1 MKATLVPGLEHTASF
16 TVTADMGTS
25 HAGPPILS
33 TPSMILM
40 METTSAG
47 AVHEHLEGEETT
59 VGVHVNVS
67 HVAPAVPGDEVVVS
81 ARLLEVDGRYLQFA
95 VAARCGDRLLGE
107 GTHKRAVIDPARQ
120 RAKAAESAGSD

>member
-1 MKATLVPGLEHTASF
+1 MLTTLQPGLENTTHN

-67 HVAPAVPGDEVVVS
+67 HVAGASLGDEVRVH
-81 ARLLEVDGRYLQFA
+81 ARLIEVDGRFLQFA
-95 VAARCGDRLLGE
+95 VSARSGDRLLGE
-107 GTHKRAVIDPARQ
+107 GTHRRAVVDPARK
-120 RAKAAESAGSD
+120 RSSS